1 MLSKYKMH
9 KKLGQLTFS
18 SIAGKRSPKSLQ
30 TAFKDFWVDDAIKS
44 I

>member
-1 MLSKYKMH
+1 MH
-9 KKLGQLTFS
+9 KKQLTFS

-44 I
+44 SIIM